1 MFSDVRKK
9 VFKYLVAFKYTEKE
23 QIKTKKQEVKA
34 KKEIKE
40 EVKTKKEE
48 VKIKKEEIKTKKEEV
63 KTKKQ
68 EIKTKKQEVKTKK
81 EEVKTKKQEIKT
93 KKEEV
98 KEEVKAK
105 KEIKEEVKTKKEEVK
120 TKKEEVQPP
129 KEPIQVLQSI
139 VLEEALQTNIKELEE
154 NGYTIIRNVY
164 NNEEIE
170 EYKRE
175 FFDWYKN
182 TKDVEKLHQIIHG
195 NGIFKYFEIGH
206 QRFTWLART
215 NPKIISIFK
224 HLWNCDELVTGFD
237 GCCYYPSDYKKEDI
251 YWIHTDQSSHKK
263 GCHCYQS
270 FLSLTSNNERTLL
283 IYKGSH
289 LLHEHYFKTLNID
302 TPRDWCVLDKN
313 YVSNL
318 EDKKVYVKVNAGD
331 LVVWD
336 SRTFHQNTCGDLNC
350 NEERLVQYLCY
361 LPKNNIKNDKIQ
373 QNLRREYFEENYT
386 TSHWPYPLT
395 SVPLQPYYNQGT
407 RITIDYASLPKPKLD
422 DLKEEIEKLL

>member
-23 QIKTKKQEVKA
+23 QIKA
-34 KKEIKE
+34 KKKD
-40 EVKTKKEE
+40 VKTK
-48 VKIKKEEIKTKKEEV
+48 
-63 KTKKQ
+63 
-68 EIKTKKQEVKTKK
+68 
-81 EEVKTKKQEIKT
+81 
-93 KKEEV
+93 
-98 KEEVKAK
+98 
-105 KEIKEEVKTKKEEVK
+105 KEEVKTKKEEVK
-120 TKKEEVQPP
+120 TKKEEVKTKKEEVKAKKEEVKAKKEIKEEVKAKKEIKEELQAKKEELQPP

-154 NGYTIIRNVY
+154 NGYTIIHNVY

-175 FFDWYKN
+175 FFNWYKN
-182 TKDVEKLHQIIHG
+182 TKDVEKLHQVIHG

-263 GCHCYQS
+263 GRHCYQS

>member
-23 QIKTKKQEVKA
+23 QIKTKKEEVKA
-34 KKEIKE
+34 KKE
-40 EVKTKKEE
+40 
-48 VKIKKEEIKTKKEEV
+48 
-63 KTKKQ
+63 Q
-68 EIKTKKQEVKTKK
+68 IKTKKQEVKA
-81 EEVKTKKQEIKT
+81 

-105 KEIKEEVKTKKEEVK
+105 KEEIKAKKEEVK
-120 TKKEEVQPP
+120 AKKEEVKAKKEEVQLS
-129 KEPIQVLQSI
+129 KEPIQLLKAI
-139 VLEEALQTNIKELEE
+139 VLEEALQINIKELEE
-154 NGYTIIRNVY
+154 NGYTIIHNVY

-182 TKDVEKLHQIIHG
+182 TKDVEKLHQVIHG

-215 NPKIISIFK
+215 NPKIINIFK

-251 YWIHTDQSSHKK
+251 YWTHTDQSSHKK
-263 GCHCYQS
+263 GRHCYQS
-270 FLSLTSNNERTLL
+270 FLSLTNNTERTLL

-302 TPRDWCVLDKN
+302 APRDWCVLDKN

-395 SVPLQPYYNQGT
+395 IVPLQPYYNQGT

>member
-1 MFSDVRKK
+1 MFSDARKK

-23 QIKTKKQEVKA
+23 QTKLKKQEVKVR
-34 KKEIKE
+34 KE
-40 EVKTKKEE
+40 EVKVRKEEVKVRKEQTKEVKKEE
-48 VKIKKEEIKTKKEEV
+48 VKVKKEQTKEVKKEEV
-63 KTKKQ
+63 K
-68 EIKTKKQEVKTKK
+68 VRK
-81 EEVKTKKQEIKT
+81 EEKQ
-93 KKEEV
+93 
-98 KEEVKAK
+98 A
-105 KEIKEEVKTKKEEVK
+105 
-120 TKKEEVQPP
+120 
-129 KEPIQVLQSI
+129 I
-139 VLEEALQTNIKELEE
+139 VFKEALETNIKELEE
-154 NGYTIIRNVY
+154 NGYTIIHNVY

-182 TKDVEKLHQIIHG
+182 TKDVEKLHQVIHG

-215 NPKIISIFK
+215 NPKIINIFK
-224 HLWNCDELVTGFD
+224 QLWNSDELVTGFD
-237 GCCYYPSDYKKEDI
+237 GCCYYPSDYKGKEI
-251 YWIHTDQSSHKK
+251 YWTHTDQSSHKK
-263 GCHCYQS
+263 GRHCYQS
-270 FLSLTSNNERTLL
+270 FLSLTNNNERSLI

-302 TPRDWCVLDKN
+302 APRDWCVLDKN

-318 EDKKVYVKVNAGD
+318 EDRKINVKVSAGD

-336 SRTFHQNTCGDLNC
+336 SRTFHQNTCGDSNC

-373 QNLRREYFEENYT
+373 QNLRREYFEERYT
-386 TSHWPYPLT
+386 TSHWPYPIT
-395 SVPLQPYYNQGT
+395 NVPLQPYYNQGNK
-407 RITIDYASLPKPKLD
+407 ITIDYASLPKPKLD

>member
-9 VFKYLVAFKYTEKE
+9 VFKYLVAFKYSEKE
-23 QIKTKKQEVKA
+23 QIKTKKEQA
-34 KKEIKE
+34 
-40 EVKTKKEE
+40 KTKKEE
-48 VKIKKEEIKTKKEEV
+48 
-63 KTKKQ
+63 
-68 EIKTKKQEVKTKK
+68 
-81 EEVKTKKQEIKT
+81 
-93 KKEEV
+93 
-98 KEEVKAK
+98 A
-105 KEIKEEVKTKKEEVK
+105 KTKKEEVK
-120 TKKEEVQPP
+120 TKKEEVQPKKEQIKTKKEEVQP
-129 KEPIQVLQSI
+129 KKEQIKAKKEQVQPKKEQVQPKKEQVQPKKEVKEEVQAI

-154 NGYTIIRNVY
+154 NGYTIIHNVY

-175 FFDWYKN
+175 FFNWYKN
-182 TKDVEKLHQIIHG
+182 TKDVEKLHQVIHG

-251 YWIHTDQSSHKK
+251 YWTHTDQSSHKK
-263 GCHCYQS
+263 GRHCYQS

-302 TPRDWCVLDKN
+302 APRDWCVLDKN

-373 QNLRREYFEENYT
+373 QNLRREYFEERYT

-395 SVPLQPYYNQGT
+395 IVPLQPYYNYYNQGT

>member
-9 VFKYLVAFKYTEKE
+9 IFKYLVAFKYSEKE
-23 QIKTKKQEVKA
+23 QIKSKKNQVKA
-34 KKEIKE
+34 KKEEIKPKKE
-40 EVKTKKEE
+40 EPKKKKEKEKEKEKVQPKKEE
-48 VKIKKEEIKTKKEEV
+48 VKPKKEE
-63 KTKKQ
+63 
-68 EIKTKKQEVKTKK
+68 
-81 EEVKTKKQEIKT
+81 
-93 KKEEV
+93 
-98 KEEVKAK
+98 
-105 KEIKEEVKTKKEEVK
+105 
-120 TKKEEVQPP
+120 
-129 KEPIQVLQSI
+129 PIQLLQSI

-154 NGYTIIRNVY
+154 NGYTIIHNVY
-164 NNEEIE
+164 SNEEIE

-182 TKDVEKLHQIIHG
+182 TKDVEKLHQVIHG

-224 HLWNCDELVTGFD
+224 HLWNTDELVTGFD
-237 GCCYYPSDYKKEDI
+237 GCCYYPNDYKGKDI
-251 YWIHTDQSSHKK
+251 YWTHTDQSSHKK
-263 GCHCYQS
+263 GRHCLQS
-270 FLSLTSNNERTLL
+270 FLSLTNNNERSLL

-289 LLHEHYFKTLNID
+289 LLHEDYFKTLNID
-302 TPRDWCVLDKN
+302 APRDWCVLDKN

-373 QNLRREYFEENYT
+373 QNLRREYFEKRYT

-395 SVPLQPYYNQGT
+395 SVPLQPYYNQGNK
-407 RITIDYASLPKPKLD
+407 ITIDYASLPKPKLD